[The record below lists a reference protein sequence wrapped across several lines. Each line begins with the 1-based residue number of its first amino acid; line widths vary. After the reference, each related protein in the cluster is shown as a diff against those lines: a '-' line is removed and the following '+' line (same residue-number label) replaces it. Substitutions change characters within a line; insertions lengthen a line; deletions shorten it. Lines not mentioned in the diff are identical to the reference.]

1 MSKRKTSLIA
11 AALASALLIGSPL
24 ALADDH
30 RKPFGPRDMEKMCEQ
45 FRDGKGAF
53 NMEKRKERM
62 EERRAEARK
71 RHEEMADRLKLT
83 PEQREIWDEVFK
95 ERQKES
101 EKRANRWQEKMEKFC
116 E

>member
-24 ALADDH
+24 AMADHH
-30 RKPFGPRDMEKMCEQ
+30 RKAFGPKDMQQMCEQ

-71 RHEEMADRLKLT
+71 RQEEMADRLKLT
-83 PEQREIWDEVFK
+83 PEQRKIWDEIHQ
-95 ERQKES
+95 ERQRES
-101 EKRANRWQEKMEKFC
+101 EKRARRWQEKMEKFC